1 MRIKC
6 VENQAAFLSD
16 HQRPRGS
23 VVSSGYPLLIGK
35 QYRAVG
41 ILLDENQL
49 SFLVRDD
56 WGGPCFAPAGL
67 FELGAFEIPLG
78 WEFGLLSGIRASGRE
93 LWSDPAQ
100 AVWGYPE
107 LVRTPQHG
115 AALAERDPAAIAIF
129 DGRMLAAEVHDH

>member
-1 MRIKC
+1 
-6 VENQAAFLSD
+6 V
-16 HQRPRGS
+16 
-23 VVSSGYPLLIGK
+23 
-35 QYRAVG
+35 AVG

-67 FELGAFEIPLG
+67 FELGTFEIPSG
-78 WEFGLLSGIRASGRE
+78 WEFGLLSGVRASGRE

-107 LVRTPQHG
+107 LVRDPQHG
-115 AALAERDPAAIAIF
+115 AGLAERDPAAIAVF
-129 DGRMLAAEVHDH
+129 AARVSAAEGAPTL